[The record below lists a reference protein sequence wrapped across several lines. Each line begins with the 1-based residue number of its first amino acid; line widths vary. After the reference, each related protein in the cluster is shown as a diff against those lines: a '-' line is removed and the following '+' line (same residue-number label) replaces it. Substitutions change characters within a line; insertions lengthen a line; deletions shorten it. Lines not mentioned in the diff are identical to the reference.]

1 MTSST
6 ISRSDSQVR
15 SSTVYEYS
23 LIVVN
28 PQDNDSQKLTA
39 AFSYLPTSQDWQQWL
54 TGWLDCGYSLYS
66 EPFLIRTI

>member
-6 ISRSDSQVR
+6 ISRSNSQVR

-39 AFSYLPTSQDWQQWL
+39 AFGFTPTATDWQQWL
-54 TGWLDCGYSLYS
+54 SGWSSCGYSLLGQ
-66 EPFLIRTI
+66 PRLLRTI